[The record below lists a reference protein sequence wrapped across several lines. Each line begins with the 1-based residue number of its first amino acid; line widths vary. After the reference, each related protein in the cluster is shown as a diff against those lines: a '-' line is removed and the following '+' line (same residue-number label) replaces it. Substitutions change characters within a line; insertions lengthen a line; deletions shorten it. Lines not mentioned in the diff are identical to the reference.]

1 MDFNKL
7 SQLAKNMQSEKD
19 KQQTTL
25 PTGTSPEYDENIGI
39 EDESDYYGYSD
50 DDDEEYE
57 SISERIGEY
66 FDYDVRQIRTASL
79 IPYHN
84 HTFNV
89 NDDEIDELAENI
101 EKFGVLEPLLICIS
115 DTYGKY
121 EIVAGHRRFE
131 AGKRVGKE
139 TLPCRIARE
148 DTPTELLDEIMVISN
163 LERRNKFSISELAK
177 SIKVLYEA
185 RKRQG
190 VKMSTSGNDNMRS
203 EVAEEFGISPTDM
216 QRYLRYAELNPYFL
230 KQLDDGKMAKNVAY
244 VLSFLDEQEQS
255 IVENWLI
262 QNKKSLDKSK
272 ADALCKAKKSQGHLD
287 QRSISVILNTPEKEK
302 KKRTYTIKA
311 KLMTKYFAGK
321 TQAEI
326 EEILQQALDN
336 YFSAENEQEE

>member
-121 EIVAGHRRFE
+121 EIVAGHRRLE

-163 LERRNKFSISELAK
+163 LERRNKFSVSELAK

-185 RKRQG
+185 RKHQG
-190 VKMSTSGNDNMRS
+190 YKVQNSTGDTSKDIAS
-203 EVAEEFGISPTDM
+203 EFGITQMDM
-216 QRYLRYAELNPYFL
+216 YRYLRFAELTPYFL
-230 KQLDDGKMAKNVAY
+230 KLLDGGKLKKNVAY
-244 VLSFLDEQEQS
+244 ALSFLDEQEQG
-255 IVENWLI
+255 IVENWLV
-262 QNKKSLDKSK
+262 QNKKELDKSK
-272 ADALCKAKKSQGHLD
+272 ADALCKAKKNQGHLD

-311 KLMTKYFAGK
+311 KLMTKYFSGK

-326 EEILQQALDN
+326 EQILQEALQS
-336 YFSAENEQEE
+336 YFASENEREE